1 MSTKL
6 LVPLCA
12 AVALLASCGKHDEKA
27 GDTAPPPDT
36 TATPAAPAETPPPS
50 DTPPPAETPPA
61 ETPPAAK
68 RTHPRH
74 RPATSSVEYFVR
86 FRPAVECPPG
96 LRAP

>member
-12 AVALLASCGKHDEKA
+12 AVALLASCGKNDEKA

-50 DTPPPAETPPA
+50 DTPPAETPPA
-61 ETPPAAK
+61 ETPPASE
-68 RTHPRH
+68 TN
-74 RPATSSVEYFVR
+74 
-86 FRPAVECPPG
+86 PP
-96 LRAP
+96 PPPPSN